1 MGCSS
6 GGCSSGGCSTGSC
19 NKKNVFDWFSNIQFA
34 SGIDE
39 FNVVEIS
46 FKGGSRKD
54 YYVNDKRLDLVKG
67 EFVCV
72 EGSGGYDIGQVS
84 LKGELVKLQ
93 LKKNKVDINKEP
105 LPKIL
110 RKANEKEMDIMETF
124 RKKEMDAMI
133 KARLIARQLNLEMKI
148 SEVEYQADG
157 KKAIFYFIADERV
170 DFRELIKR
178 FVAEYKIKIELKHI
192 GARQEA
198 GRIGGMGSCGRE
210 LCCSTWLNDFPSVTT
225 SAARYQNISINIEK
239 LSGQCGRLKCC
250 LNYELAQYVEATKEF
265 PSNIHEIQTEEGV
278 AIVRKTE
285 ILKRQLVFTYK
296 NDPASEY
303 YKLTLSDVKN
313 IVEMNKRGQKPQ
325 SLSSMAVKEKEE
337 EKVKKD
343 EDLVG
348 QIQLKTLEKK
358 KQNTRKNKNKPKNN
372 ARSNSVQNNTADLTQ
387 GDNQQRT
394 DKKANTNRP
403 INESVNN
410 QTPRPNNPNRKKK
423 HHRKPPPK
431 E

>member
-1 MGCSS
+1 M
-6 GGCSSGGCSTGSC
+6 
-19 NKKNVFDWFSNIQFA
+19 
-34 SGIDE
+34 
-39 FNVVEIS
+39 
-46 FKGGSRKD
+46 
-54 YYVNDKRLDLVKG
+54 
-67 EFVCV
+67 
-72 EGSGGYDIGQVS
+72 
-84 LKGELVKLQ
+84 
-93 LKKNKVDINKEP
+93 
-105 LPKIL
+105 
-110 RKANEKEMDIMETF
+110 
-124 RKKEMDAMI
+124 
-133 KARLIARQLNLEMKI
+133 
-148 SEVEYQADG
+148 
-157 KKAIFYFIADERV
+157 
-170 DFRELIKR
+170 
-178 FVAEYKIKIELKHI
+178 
-192 GARQEA
+192 
-198 GRIGGMGSCGRE
+198 
-210 LCCSTWLNDFPSVTT
+210 TT

-348 QIQLKTLEKK
+348 QIQLKTLEKN
-358 KQNTRKNKNKPKNN
+358 KQNSRKNKNKPKNT
-372 ARSNSVQNNTADLTQ
+372 RSNSAQNNTADHTQ

-394 DKKANTNRP
+394 DKKVNTNRP

-410 QTPRPNNPNRKKK
+410 QTQRPNNPNKKKK

>member
-19 NKKNVFDWFSNIQFA
+19 NKKNVFDWFSNIQYA

-54 YYVNDKRLDLVKG
+54 YYINDKRIDLVKG

-72 EGSGGYDIGQVS
+72 EGNGGYDIGQVS

-93 LKKNKVDINKEP
+93 LKKNKIDIHKEP
-105 LPKIL
+105 LAKIL
-110 RKANEKEMDIMETF
+110 RKANEKELTIMESF
-124 RKKEMDAMI
+124 RKKEMESMI
-133 KARLIARQLNLEMKI
+133 KARLIARQLNLDMKI

-157 KKAIFYFIADERV
+157 KRAIFYFIADERV

-178 FVAEYKIKIELKHI
+178 YVSEYKIKIELKHI

-198 GRIGGMGSCGRE
+198 ARIGGMGSCGRE
-210 LCCSTWLNDFPSVTT
+210 LCCSTWLNEFPSVTT
-225 SAARYQNISINIEK
+225 SAARYQNLSINIEK

-278 AIVRKTE
+278 AIIRKTE
-285 ILKRQLVFTYK
+285 ILKRQVIFTYK
-296 NDPASEY
+296 NDPASDF
-303 YKLTLSDVKN
+303 YKLSLQDVKQ

-325 SLSSMAVKEKEE
+325 SLSSMAIKEKEE
-337 EKVKKD
+337 DKVKKD

-358 KQNTRKNKNKPKNN
+358 KQNHKKGKNKSKNKGNN
-372 ARSNSVQNNTADLTQ
+372 STTNSGAISQQKEQPQQKEQNN
-387 GDNQQRT
+387 RT
-394 DKKANTNRP
+394 NKQN
-403 INESVNN
+403 NESGN
-410 QTPRPNNPNRKKK
+410 QPKPVNPNKKK
-423 HHRKPPPK
+423 KPFRKPPPK

>member
-6 GGCSSGGCSTGSC
+6 GGCSSGGCSTGGC
-19 NKKNVFDWFSNIQFA
+19 NKKNVYDWFSNIQYA
-34 SGIDE
+34 AGIDE
-39 FNVVEIS
+39 YNVVEIS

-54 YYVNDKRLDLVKG
+54 YFINDKRIDLTKG
-67 EFVCV
+67 EWVCV

-93 LKKNKVDINKEP
+93 LKKNKIDTTKEP
-105 LPKIL
+105 LSKIL
-110 RKANEKEMDIMETF
+110 RKANEKELEVMESY

-133 KARLIARQLNLEMKI
+133 KARLIARQLNLDMKI

-178 FVAEYKIKIELKHI
+178 YVSEYKIKIELKHI

-198 GRIGGMGSCGRE
+198 ARIGGMGSCGRE
-210 LCCSTWLNDFPSVTT
+210 LCCSTWLNEFPSVTT
-225 SAARYQNISINIEK
+225 GAARYQNISINIEK

-265 PSNIHEIQTEEGV
+265 PSNIYEIQTEEG
-278 AIVRKTE
+278 IGIIRKTE
-285 ILKRQLVFTYK
+285 ILKRQIVFSYK

-303 YKLTLSDVKN
+303 YKLSLEDVKQ

-325 SLSSMAVKEKEE
+325 SLSSMAIKEKEA

-358 KQNTRKNKNKPKNN
+358 KQNNKKKKKNTNNPAGQKPVSNQNTNNQKEKSNNPTNPSAPKDKIVNKDNEINNRNSQKPK
-372 ARSNSVQNNTADLTQ
+372 
-387 GDNQQRT
+387 
-394 DKKANTNRP
+394 
-403 INESVNN
+403 
-410 QTPRPNNPNRKKK
+410 KKK
-423 HHRKPPPK
+423 HFKKPPPK

>member
-19 NKKNVFDWFSNIQFA
+19 NKKNVFDWFSNIQFT

-67 EFVCV
+67 EFICV

-110 RKANEKEMDIMETF
+110 RKANEKELEIMETF

-210 LCCSTWLNDFPSVTT
+210 LCCSTWLNEFPSVTT

-296 NDPASEY
+296 NDPGSEY

-325 SLSSMAVKEKEE
+325 SLSSMAVKDKEE

-348 QIQLKTLEKK
+348 QIQLKTLEKN
-358 KQNTRKNKNKPKNN
+358 KQNTRKNKNKPKNT
-372 ARSNSVQNNTADLTQ
+372 RSNSAQNNTADLTQ

-394 DKKANTNRP
+394 DKKVNTNRP

>member
-67 EFVCV
+67 EFICV

-358 KQNTRKNKNKPKNN
+358 KQTTRKNKNKPKNN
-372 ARSNSVQNNTADLTQ
+372 GSNSVQNNTADLTQ

>member
-19 NKKNVFDWFSNIQFA
+19 NKKNVFDWFSNIQYA

-39 FNVVEIS
+39 YNVVEVS

-54 YYVNDKRLDLVKG
+54 YYINERRIDLVKG
-67 EFVCV
+67 DYICV

-93 LKKNKVDINKEP
+93 LKKNKIDTQKEP
-105 LPKIL
+105 LLKIL
-110 RKANEKEMDIMETF
+110 RKANEKELETMEIF
-124 RKKEMDAMI
+124 RKKEMEAMI

-178 FVAEYKIKIELKHI
+178 YVAEYKIKIELKHI

-198 GRIGGMGSCGRE
+198 SRIGGIGSCGRE
-210 LCCSTWLNDFPSVTT
+210 LCCSTWLNEFPSVTT
-225 SAARYQNISINIEK
+225 GAARYQNISINIEK

-265 PSNIHEIQTEEGV
+265 PSNINEIQTEEGV
-278 AIVRKTE
+278 AVLRKTE
-285 ILKRQLVFTYK
+285 ILKRQVIFTYK
-296 NDPASEY
+296 NDPASDY
-303 YKLTLSDVKN
+303 YKLSLHDAKL
-313 IVEMNKRGQKPQ
+313 IVEMNKKGQKPQ
-325 SLSSMAVKEKEE
+325 SLSTMAIKEKED

-358 KQNTRKNKNKPKNN
+358 KNNNQRKNNNNNSNNNRNK
-372 ARSNSVQNNTADLTQ
+372 
-387 GDNQQRT
+387 
-394 DKKANTNRP
+394 NTNRP
-403 INESVNN
+403 IAQKNQEQNPQN
-410 QTPRPNNPNRKKK
+410 PQTPPPAPRNTGDPQQPNQPKPKKK
-423 HHRKPPPK
+423 KPFRKPPPK
-431 E
+431 P

>member
-19 NKKNVFDWFSNIQFA
+19 NKKNVFDWFSNIQYA

-39 FNVVEIS
+39 YNVVEIS

-54 YYVNDKRLDLVKG
+54 YYINDKRIDLVKG

-72 EGSGGYDIGQVS
+72 EGNGGYDIGQVS

-93 LKKNKVDINKEP
+93 LKKNKIDITKEP
-105 LPKIL
+105 LAKIL
-110 RKANEKEMDIMETF
+110 RKANEKELAVMESF

-133 KARLIARQLNLEMKI
+133 KARLIARQLNLDMKI

-157 KKAIFYFIADERV
+157 KRAIFYFIADERV

-178 FVAEYKIKIELKHI
+178 YVSEYKIKIELKHI

-198 GRIGGMGSCGRE
+198 ARIGGMGSCGRE
-210 LCCSTWLNDFPSVTT
+210 LCCSTWLNEFPSVTT
-225 SAARYQNISINIEK
+225 SAARYQNLSINIEK

-278 AIVRKTE
+278 AIIRKTE
-285 ILKRQLVFTYK
+285 ILKRQVIFTYK
-296 NDPASEY
+296 NDPASDF
-303 YKLTLSDVKN
+303 YKLSLQDVKQ

-325 SLSSMAVKEKEE
+325 SLSSMAIKEKEE
-337 EKVKKD
+337 DKVKKD

-358 KQNTRKNKNKPKNN
+358 KQNHKKGKNKSKNKGNN
-372 ARSNSVQNNTADLTQ
+372 STTNSGAISQQKEQPQRKEQNN
-387 GDNQQRT
+387 RT
-394 DKKANTNRP
+394 NKQN
-403 INESVNN
+403 NESGNH
-410 QTPRPNNPNRKKK
+410 PKPANPNKKK
-423 HHRKPPPK
+423 KPFRKPPPK

>member
-19 NKKNVFDWFSNIQFA
+19 NKKNVFDWFSNIQYA
-34 SGIDE
+34 TGIDE

-54 YYVNDKRLDLVKG
+54 YYINDKRIDLVKG
-67 EFVCV
+67 EYVCV

-93 LKKNKVDINKEP
+93 LKKNKVDTTKEP
-105 LPKIL
+105 LSKIL
-110 RKANEKEMDIMETF
+110 RKANEKELATMETF

-133 KARLIARQLNLEMKI
+133 KARLIARQLNLDMKI

-157 KKAIFYFIADERV
+157 KKAIFYFIADDRV

-178 FVAEYKIKIELKHI
+178 YVAEYKIKIELKHI

-198 GRIGGMGSCGRE
+198 ARIGGMGSCGRE
-210 LCCSTWLNDFPSVTT
+210 LCCSTWLNEFPSVTT

-265 PSNIHEIQTEEGV
+265 PSNINEIQTEEGV
-278 AIVRKTE
+278 AVIRKTE
-285 ILKRQLVFTYK
+285 ILKRQVVFAYK
-296 NDPASEY
+296 NDPASDL
-303 YKLTLSDVKN
+303 YKLSLQDAMH
-313 IVEMNKRGQKPQ
+313 IVELNKRGQKPQ
-325 SLSSMAVKEKEE
+325 SLSSMAIKEKED

-358 KQNTRKNKNKPKNN
+358 KQNNKKKSKHKGGNTQQSSNANKQQTNKEQNQN
-372 ARSNSVQNNTADLTQ
+372 VNKQQNNPQ
-387 GDNQQRT
+387 DNQQIKPKT
-394 DKKANTNRP
+394 
-403 INESVNN
+403 NN
-410 QTPRPNNPNRKKK
+410 QNKKKK
-423 HHRKPPPK
+423 HFRKPPPK

>member
-54 YYVNDKRLDLVKG
+54 YYVNDKRLDLIKG
-67 EFVCV
+67 EYVCV
-72 EGSGGYDIGQVS
+72 EGSGGYDIGQIS

-348 QIQLKTLEKK
+348 QIQLKTLEKN
-358 KQNTRKNKNKPKNN
+358 KQNTRKNKNKPKNT
-372 ARSNSVQNNTADLTQ
+372 RSNSAKNNTADLNQ

-394 DKKANTNRP
+394 DKKVNTNRP

>member
-19 NKKNVFDWFSNIQFA
+19 NKKNVFDWFSNIQYA

-39 FNVVEIS
+39 YNVVEIS

-54 YYVNDKRLDLVKG
+54 YYINDKRIDLTKG
-67 EFVCV
+67 EYVCV

-93 LKKNKVDINKEP
+93 LKKNKIDTQKEP
-105 LPKIL
+105 LLKIL
-110 RKANEKEMDIMETF
+110 RKAVDKELGIMETF
-124 RKKEMDAMI
+124 RNKEMDAMI

-148 SEVEYQADG
+148 REVEYQADG

-178 FVAEYKIKIELKHI
+178 YVAEFKIKIELKHI

-198 GRIGGMGSCGRE
+198 ARIGGMGSCGRE
-210 LCCSTWLNDFPSVTT
+210 LCCSTWLNEFPSVTT

-265 PSNIHEIQTEEGV
+265 PSNINEIQTEEGV
-278 AIVRKTE
+278 AIIRKTE
-285 ILKRQLVFTYK
+285 ILKRQVVFTYK

-303 YKLTLSDVKN
+303 YKLTLHDVKN
-313 IVEMNKRGQKPQ
+313 ILEMNKRGQKPQ
-325 SLSSMAVKEKEE
+325 SLSSLAIKEKEE

-358 KQNTRKNKNKPKNN
+358 NTNNKKKKNKPKNKSGHQH
-372 ARSNSVQNNTADLTQ
+372 SNLGGNTEQKEQPNNRAIEPAKTQNNQDPQ
-387 GDNQQRT
+387 
-394 DKKANTNRP
+394 K
-403 INESVNN
+403 S
-410 QTPRPNNPNRKKK
+410 NNPNNKKKK
-423 HHRKPPPK
+423 HFRKPPPK
-431 E
+431 A

>member
-39 FNVVEIS
+39 FNVVELS

-54 YYVNDKRLDLVKG
+54 YYVNDKRLDLIKG
-67 EFVCV
+67 EYVCV
-72 EGSGGYDIGQVS
+72 EGSGGYDIGQIS

-348 QIQLKTLEKK
+348 QIQLKTLEKN
-358 KQNTRKNKNKPKNN
+358 KQNTRKNKNKPKNT
-372 ARSNSVQNNTADLTQ
+372 RSNSAKNNTADLNQ

-394 DKKANTNRP
+394 DKKVNTNRP

-410 QTPRPNNPNRKKK
+410 QTPKPNNPNRKKK

>member
-19 NKKNVFDWFSNIQFA
+19 NKKNVFDWFSNIQYA
-34 SGIDE
+34 AGIDE
-39 FNVVEIS
+39 YNVVEIS

-54 YYVNDKRLDLVKG
+54 YYINDRRIDLTKG
-67 EFVCV
+67 EYVCV
-72 EGSGGYDIGQVS
+72 EGSSGYDIGQVS

-93 LKKNKVDINKEP
+93 LKKNKIDTQKEP
-105 LPKIL
+105 LLKIL
-110 RKANEKEMDIMETF
+110 RKAVDKELTILQTYRDKEMDT
-124 RKKEMDAMI
+124 MI

-157 KKAIFYFIADERV
+157 KKAIFYFIADDRV

-178 FVAEYKIKIELKHI
+178 YVAEFKIKIELKHI

-198 GRIGGMGSCGRE
+198 ARIGGMGSCGRE
-210 LCCSTWLNDFPSVTT
+210 LCCSTWLNEFPSVTT
-225 SAARYQNISINIEK
+225 NAARYQNISINIEK

-265 PSNIHEIQTEEGV
+265 PSNINEIQTEEGV
-278 AIVRKTE
+278 AIIRKTE
-285 ILKRQLVFTYK
+285 ILKRQVVFTYK
-296 NDPASEY
+296 NDPASDY

-313 IVEMNKRGQKPQ
+313 ILEMNKRGQKPQ
-325 SLSSMAVKEKEE
+325 SLSSLAIKEKEE

-348 QIQLKTLEKK
+348 QIQLKTLEKRNNNNK
-358 KQNTRKNKNKPKNN
+358 KKKSKSKNKSGNQPSNIGGNSEQREQPNN
-372 ARSNSVQNNTADLTQ
+372 RAIEPARNQNNQDPQKT
-387 GDNQQRT
+387 
-394 DKKANTNRP
+394 
-403 INESVNN
+403 
-410 QTPRPNNPNRKKK
+410 NNPNNKKK
-423 HHRKPPPK
+423 KPFRKPPPK
-431 E
+431 A

>member
-110 RKANEKEMDIMETF
+110 RKANEKEMEIMETF

-296 NDPASEY
+296 NDPAIEY

-348 QIQLKTLEKK
+348 QIQLKTLEKN
-358 KQNTRKNKNKPKNN
+358 KQNTRKNKNKPKNT
-372 ARSNSVQNNTADLTQ
+372 RSNSTQNNTADHTQ

-394 DKKANTNRP
+394 DKKVNTNRP

-410 QTPRPNNPNRKKK
+410 QTQRPNNPNKKKK

>member
-67 EFVCV
+67 EFICV

-110 RKANEKEMDIMETF
+110 RKANEKELEIMETF

-348 QIQLKTLEKK
+348 QIQLKTLEKN
-358 KQNTRKNKNKPKNN
+358 KQNSRKNKNKSKNT
-372 ARSNSVQNNTADLTQ
+372 RSNSAQNNTADHTQ

-394 DKKANTNRP
+394 DKKVNTNRP

-410 QTPRPNNPNRKKK
+410 QTQRPNNPNKKKK

>member
-19 NKKNVFDWFSNIQFA
+19 NKKNVFDWFSNIQYA
-34 SGIDE
+34 AGVDE
-39 FNVVEIS
+39 YNVVEIS

-54 YYVNDKRLDLVKG
+54 YYINDKRIDLTKG
-67 EFVCV
+67 EYVCV

-93 LKKNKVDINKEP
+93 LKKNKIDTTKEP
-105 LPKIL
+105 LLKIL
-110 RKANEKEMDIMETF
+110 RKAVDKELSIMETF
-124 RKKEMDAMI
+124 RNKEMDAMI

-178 FVAEYKIKIELKHI
+178 YVGEFKIKIELKHI

-198 GRIGGMGSCGRE
+198 ARIGGMGSCGRE
-210 LCCSTWLNDFPSVTT
+210 LCCSTWLNEFPSVTT

-265 PSNIHEIQTEEGV
+265 PSNINEIETEEGV
-278 AIVRKTE
+278 AVIRKTE
-285 ILKRQLVFTYK
+285 ILKRQVVFTYK

-325 SLSSMAVKEKEE
+325 SLSSLAIKEKEE

-358 KQNTRKNKNKPKNN
+358 NTNPKKKKNKPKNKTGNQPGNN
-372 ARSNSVQNNTADLTQ
+372 AGNTEQKEQSELSNNRAIEPVKTQNNQDPQKT
-387 GDNQQRT
+387 
-394 DKKANTNRP
+394 
-403 INESVNN
+403 
-410 QTPRPNNPNRKKK
+410 NNPNNKKKK
-423 HHRKPPPK
+423 HFRKPPPK
-431 E
+431 A

>member
-19 NKKNVFDWFSNIQFA
+19 NKKNVFDWFSNIQYA
-34 SGIDE
+34 SGFDE
-39 FNVVEIS
+39 FNVVELS

-54 YYVNDKRLDLVKG
+54 YYLNDKRMDLVKG

-84 LKGELVKLQ
+84 LKGELVKMQ
-93 LKKNKVDINKEP
+93 LKKNKIDITKEP

-110 RKANEKEMDIMETF
+110 RKANEKEMATLETF
-124 RKKEMDAMI
+124 RNKEMDAMI

-178 FVAEYKIKIELKHI
+178 YIAEYKIKIELKHI

-198 GRIGGMGSCGRE
+198 SRIGGLGSCGRE

-265 PSNIHEIQTEEGV
+265 PSNINEIHTEEGV
-278 AIVRKTE
+278 AVLRKTE
-285 ILKRQLVFTYK
+285 ILKRQVVFTYK
-296 NDPASEY
+296 NDPASDY
-303 YKLTLSDVKN
+303 YKLSLKDA
-313 IVEMNKRGQKPQ
+313 IEIIEMNKRGQKPQ
-325 SLSSMAVKEKEE
+325 SLSMMAIKEKAD
-337 EKVKKD
+337 EKINKD

-358 KQNTRKNKNKPKNN
+358 KQQPSRKNKPKNK
-372 ARSNSVQNNTADLTQ
+372 SSQTSQNP
-387 GDNQQRT
+387 GGNQQQREIQPI
-394 DKKANTNRP
+394 KEPNNKTNSS
-403 INESVNN
+403 ITNQTNN
-410 QTPRPNNPNRKKK
+410 QNTQKPNNPNKKKK
-423 HHRKPPPK
+423 HFRKPPSK

>member
-67 EFVCV
+67 EFICV

>member
-54 YYVNDKRLDLVKG
+54 YYINDKRLDLVKG

-170 DFRELIKR
+170 DFRDLIKR

-372 ARSNSVQNNTADLTQ
+372 GSNSVQNNTADLTK

-394 DKKANTNRP
+394 DKKVNTNRP